1 MLYMTELLLLYAL
14 IIRLRDMT
22 RLRYLLEEVLF
33 PLYPKELAC
42 KQRRIRRWQQRPDKP
57 KKCPRYSPER

>member
-22 RLRYLLEEVLF
+22 RLRYLLGEEVLF
-33 PLYPKELAC
+33 PPLSQRACVQAAAYQALAAA
-42 KQRRIRRWQQRPDKP
+42 PG
-57 KKCPRYSPER
+57 